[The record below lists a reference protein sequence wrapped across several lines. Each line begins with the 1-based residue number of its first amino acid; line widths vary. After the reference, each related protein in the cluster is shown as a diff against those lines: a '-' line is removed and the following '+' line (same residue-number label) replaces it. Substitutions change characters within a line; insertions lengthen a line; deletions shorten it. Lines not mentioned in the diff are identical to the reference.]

1 MLTLTEHIDGD
12 SRILRLSGDLSG
24 AWVGSLKA
32 RLAAA
37 VERPTQDVT
46 ADLSDVTRID
56 GSGIGALAF
65 LHRRLA
71 AAGRKFG
78 VIGATGQPRDC
89 LQDLGLARLLA
100 A

>member
-1 MLTLTEHIDGD
+1 MLTLTEHTDG
-12 SRILRLSGDLSG
+12 STRILRLSGDLCG
-24 AWVGSLKA
+24 EGVAGLRT

-37 VERPTQDVT
+37 VAQPTHDIT

-71 AAGRKFG
+71 AAGRKLG
-78 VIGATGQPRDC
+78 VAGAIGQPRDC